1 MFCCSVAIAKT
12 LDRLFPCILASCFFF
27 FLVSSFLPFQYSS
40 LSGCPY
46 KWALAIPLTDMF
58 FSFWPSF
65 FSWFYIYFFLCPTT
79 TPPFSVIK
87 LIKVSLWVGTSYKP
101 WHTEC
106 WTRLS
111 LYDSPLSRVFMAHL
125 TDTLLSLWPSV
136 CFFLVFYFLLFLLCP
151 STPHLPFQFSSI
163 FVWPYEWAL
172 VITPDRQFPYLLA
185 FCSFFSWF
193 SILFFFCCVQRPHLP
208 FQFSSLTRCPYE
220 WALAI
225 NPDSLFNLLQS
236 FWDSWTMNK

>member
-136 CFFLVFYFLLFLLCP
+136 PFFLSFL
-151 STPHLPFQFSSI
+151 FSSF
-163 FVWPYEWAL
+163 FVVSL
-172 VITPDRQFPYLLA
+172 DTTPPFSVFKYLCVTLWVGT
-185 FCSFFSWF
+185 SDNPWQTIPLSSGLLILFSWF
-193 SILFFFCCVQRPHLP
+193 SIFFFFCCVQRPHLP
-208 FQFSSLTRCPYE
+208 FQFSSLSGCPYE
-220 WALAI
+220 WALVMI
-225 NPDSLFNLLQS
+225 PDTQNGGPGCH
-236 FWDSWTMNK
+236 